1 MRRYASATVWLALA
15 AGVALVAVSA
25 ALSYY
30 GLADLRIEPRQVGAW
45 LLGHGWRIILI
56 VAVAA
61 IVVRASSFGISA
73 LQGSIGYGEERDL
86 EWQRRASTLSGILI
100 RLVTVIVWFVAG
112 MMLLRELAIDVM
124 PILTGAGIVGLAV
137 GFGAQNLVR
146 DVISG
151 FFMILEDQLRVGD
164 SARVNGVTGQVEQVN
179 LRTIVVRDGEGAV
192 HVFPNGTITALANL
206 SKRYSFAIVDVRVP
220 FTENMDRVL
229 EAIQEVGAA
238 MKGDP
243 RWTPLIFGDIE
254 SPGIETMDQS
264 AATVRARYRTQ
275 PLNQGKVANE
285 LRRRLLTTLSDKGIR
300 PYARTRKPDE
310 PSGA

>member
-1 MRRYASATVWLALA
+1 MRRYASATVWLALSA
-15 AGVALVAVSA
+15 AVALVAVSA
-25 ALSYY
+25 ALSHY
-30 GLADLRIEPRQVGAW
+30 GIADLRVEPRQVSEW
-45 LLGHGWRIILI
+45 VLGHGLRIALI
-56 VAVAA
+56 IAAGA
-61 IVVRASSFGISA
+61 IVVRAASYGITA
-73 LQGSIGYGEERDL
+73 FQTGLGYGEAHDL
-86 EWQRRASTLSGILI
+86 EWQRRASTLGGILI
-100 RLVTVIVWFVAG
+100 RLVTVVVWFVAG
-112 MMLLRELAIDVM
+112 MMLLRELTIDVM

-179 LRTIVVRDGEGAV
+179 LRTIVMRDAEGAV

-229 EAIQEVGAA
+229 EAIQEVGAR
-238 MKGDP
+238 MKADP
-243 RWTPLIFGDIE
+243 HWAPLVFGDIE
-254 SPGIETMDQS
+254 SPGIESMDQS

-285 LRRRLLTTLSDKGIR
+285 LRRRLLAALGEKGIR
-300 PYARTRKPDE
+300 PYTRAR
-310 PSGA
+310 